1 MHVRSLALALT
12 LPLSLLAST
21 AYAGGFYVSDIGT
34 RGLARGGA
42 FVASPDSVLAIH
54 YNPAGL
60 SLLRGLHT
68 ELAVQIV
75 AMNAKFERSCPCLDA
90 GLPGAAEGDATL
102 QGIYDANP
110 VVSNTPIAIPFLGVA
125 YGLPWL
131 DLTIGA
137 AAWGPTSG
145 RFDWGTPP
153 DPSRPSFADNATAQ
167 PQRYSGIQMRNIEIN
182 FALAVALRPLPSLL
196 PGLRIGA
203 AAMGYQSGNN
213 QSLHLF
219 VNSPTLANGPEDP
232 ELDVPVLLEFREN
245 FKLNWAVGAT
255 YEIIEGLSI
264 GSSFRGKRSIRAP
277 GTLTIGLPERL
288 QGVVEINGR
297 DGTDGRPLVGDI
309 EAELN
314 TAPIWRTGVQFK
326 IDRLFAVEAAF
337 VYEGWS
343 THDRVLIRP
352 QNFQL
357 SALGMDSEL
366 GTIVSNRQWKDTY
379 SIRVGG
385 EIDLFKP
392 LLGIQAGYFYEPSAL
407 RDGTD
412 GEPARIDA
420 SRIDLDKHGVSLGF
434 SISFY
439 GFRLDLSGQ
448 YIQMITTTVEN
459 SAVRLVAPLELPGG
473 EQLLTTITNGTYS
486 GRFFIGSAKL
496 SFALDGLLSGDS

>member
-1 MHVRSLALALT
+1 MHARSTSVLALT
-12 LPLSLLAST
+12 LLLSPT
-21 AYAGGFYVSDIGT
+21 AAFAGGFYVSDIGT
-34 RGLARGGA
+34 RALARGGA
-42 FVASPDSVLAIH
+42 FVASPDSVLAMH

-68 ELAVQIV
+68 ELSVQLV
-75 AMNAKFERSCPCLDA
+75 SMNAKFQRSCPCVDPALGSLDDDTA
-90 GLPGAAEGDATL
+90 L
-102 QGIYDANP
+102 QSIYDANP
-110 VVSNTPIAIPFLGVA
+110 VESNTPIAIPFLGIA

-137 AAWGPTSG
+137 GVWGPTSG
-145 RFDWGTPP
+145 RFDWGSPP
-153 DPSRPSFADNATAQ
+153 DPNRPSFAQDSIAQ
-167 PQRYSGIQMRNIEIN
+167 PQRYSGIQMRNIEVN
-182 FALAVALRPLPSLL
+182 FALAVGMRPLPSLL

-232 ELDVPVLLEFREN
+232 ELDVPVVLQFREN
-245 FKLNWAVGAT
+245 FKLNWAVGAS
-255 YEIIEGLSI
+255 YEIIEGLSL

-277 GTLTIGLPERL
+277 GTLTVGLPERL
-288 QGVVEINGR
+288 QGVVSLNGR

-314 TAPIWRTGVQFK
+314 TAPIWRTGVQYK
-326 IDRLFAVEAAF
+326 IDKLFSAEVAF

-343 THDRVLIRP
+343 THDQVIIRP
-352 QNFQL
+352 QGIQL

-366 GTIVSNRQWKDTY
+366 GNIISVRNWKDTY

-385 EIDLFKP
+385 EVDLFKP

-412 GEPARIDA
+412 GEPARLDA
-420 SRIDLDKHGVSLGF
+420 SRIDLDKHGVSLGL
-434 SISFY
+434 SLAFY
-439 GFRLDLSGQ
+439 GFRLDVSGM
-448 YIQMITTTVEN
+448 YVQMLTTTITN
-459 SAVRLVAPLELPGG
+459 SAVAMVAPLELPGG
-473 EQLLTTITNGTYS
+473 DRLLTTITNGTYS
-486 GRFFIGSAKL
+486 ARLLIGSVKL
-496 SFALDGLLSGDS
+496 SFALEDLLAASSD